1 MRLVAQAEPSA
12 EARPELFWAPKELS
26 VSRPISLVP
35 PMLSLFHP
43 MPYRA
48 RPIPFSVERVVAQR
62 LNLVFGT
69 SKSTLKESAPTEQKF
84 FYMTGQLDLL

>member
-43 MPYRA
+43 MPSRA
-48 RPIPFSVERVVAQR
+48 RPIPFSVE
-62 LNLVFGT
+62 
-69 SKSTLKESAPTEQKF
+69 
-84 FYMTGQLDLL
+84 